1 MLIEAVVEKGQVRF
15 LHPDKFLHD
24 YFSVKIEIPDQE
36 FAAEVPNGHGNVTTP
51 DNETCHARSLTPVPP
66 LPKGEGYSSS
76 LREFHVNK
84 RNHVE
89 AEILPPEYL
98 AFKALQVAAFGS
110 QYHYE
115 AEKTDREIMQEH
127 WVSKHA

>member
-15 LHPDKFLHD
+15 LHPVKFLHD

-76 LREFHVNK
+76 LREFHVK
-84 RNHVE
+84 P
-89 AEILPPEYL
+89 ASW
-98 AFKALQVAAFGS
+98 QVAGFSAKPAPYCDTGAGI
-110 QYHYE
+110 QRL
-115 AEKTDREIMQEH
+115 D
-127 WVSKHA
+127 

>member
-15 LHPDKFLHD
+15 LHPVKFLHD

-76 LREFHVNK
+76 LREFHVK
-84 RNHVE
+84 PGDCCVFCSYGSVPC
-89 AEILPPEYL
+89 PPIQAGNDDCY
-98 AFKALQVAAFGS
+98 
-110 QYHYE
+110 
-115 AEKTDREIMQEH
+115 RP
-127 WVSKHA
+127 

>member
-15 LHPDKFLHD
+15 LHPVKFLHD

-36 FAAEVPNGHGNVTTP
+36 FAAEVP
-51 DNETCHARSLTPVPP
+51 
-66 LPKGEGYSSS
+66 
-76 LREFHVNK
+76 NK